1 MTVTGILLIFIF
13 FLYNNLFI
21 FKLFVVPI
29 SNDYNTPRCSFDKD
43 IVGNWFIKRNRIT
56 IDDKMH
62 FPPALNQMDFYLSCQ
77 QTNGTRYLLSETVL
91 GKW

>member
-1 MTVTGILLIFIF
+1 M
-13 FLYNNLFI
+13 
-21 FKLFVVPI
+21 FVVPI
-29 SNDYNTPRCSFDKD
+29 SNDYNTPRCSFNKD

-77 QTNGTRYLLSETVL
+77 QTNGTRYLLSQTVL